1 MKIYTGA
8 LIILL
13 AWINILIT
21 KKRMQYW
28 IFSYLFS
35 YFKRREYLDVS
46 SPIDIL
52 FCIVD
57 HFEPGY
63 GEADSET
70 ERRRLDVWVEK
81 YPLLASM
88 HRDYDGKLPQH
99 TWFFP
104 PHYDRQDH
112 LERLIKLCRQGY
124 GEIELHYHHNRVPP
138 YPDNS
143 QTFEKKIRDCIKN
156 YSRFGIF
163 PEDKTGKKRYG
174 FIHGDWALDNSRG
187 NKLCGINDEIQI
199 LARTGCYADFTFPS
213 QYESQP
219 RKINAIYYAKDD
231 PLRPKSYDTGQN
243 VKVNRKPDGDLM
255 IIQGILGVRLVKRI
269 QSLFI
274 AIEDSDMSNSNPPT
288 RNRIDYWVKNSI
300 AIVGRP
306 NVRFIKLHTHGAWE
320 GCNEALLGKAA
331 EDMYSYLESR
341 YNDGKNFRLH
351 YVTARE
357 MYNIIKA
364 TEDGKAGN
372 LGEYRNYLLGEPK
385 YESSGSKQ

>member
-8 LIILL
+8 FIILL
-13 AWINILIT
+13 VLISILII

-28 IFSYLFS
+28 IFSYLSS
-35 YFKRREYLDVS
+35 YFKRRTYLDIF

-70 ERRRLDVWVEK
+70 EKRRLDLWVER
-81 YPLLASM
+81 YPLLASK
-88 HRDYDGKLPQH
+88 HRDYDGKPPQH

-104 PHYDRQDH
+104 PHYDKQNH
-112 LERLIKLCRQGY
+112 LERLVRLCQQGY
-124 GEIELHYHHNRVPP
+124 GEIELHFHHNRIPP

-143 QTFEKKIRDCIKN
+143 QTFEKKIRDCIKS

-163 PEDKTGKKRYG
+163 PEDKTGKNRYG

-187 NKLCGINDEIQI
+187 NKFCGINDEIQI

-213 QYESQP
+213 QYKSQP
-219 RKINAIYYAKDD
+219 RKINTFYYAKDD

-243 VKVNRKPDGDLM
+243 VKVDSKADGDLM
-255 IIQGILGVRLVKRI
+255 IIQGTLGIRLVKRI
-269 QSLFI
+269 QSLFM
-274 AIEDSDMSNSNPPT
+274 AIEDSDISNSNPPT
-288 RNRIDYWVKNSI
+288 RNRIDFWVKHSI
-300 AIVGRP
+300 FIENKP
-306 NVRFIKLHTHGAWE
+306 NIRFIKLHTHGAWE
-320 GCNEALLGKAA
+320 GCAEALLGKAA
-331 EDMYSYLESR
+331 EDMYSYLENR

-357 MYNIIKA
+357 MYNIIK
-364 TEDGKAGN
+364 TIETGKKGSLSDFRDFMIPKPEYIN
-372 LGEYRNYLLGEPK
+372 L
-385 YESSGSKQ
+385 